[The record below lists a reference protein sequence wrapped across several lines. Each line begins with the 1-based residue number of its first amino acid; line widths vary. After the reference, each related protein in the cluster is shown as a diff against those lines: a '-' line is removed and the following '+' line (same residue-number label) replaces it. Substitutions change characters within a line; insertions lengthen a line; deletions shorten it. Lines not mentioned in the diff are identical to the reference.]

1 VEGFWTLLKA
11 GLRQPLWFGNPLVPS
26 WKPMLALA
34 EARPC
39 HAESG
44 LNLLKM

>member
-1 VEGFWTLLKA
+1 
-11 GLRQPLWFGNPLVPS
+11 LWVGNPLVPI
-26 WKPMLALA
+26 WKPMLLA

-39 HAESG
+39 HSESG